1 MGGAGKLLLAL
12 QRDGLCDRRSDTS
25 SARHT
30 RRQTAEELDVGVMFG
45 AETGFS
51 GERVSPLV
59 DAATRRAG
67 LAWFVTSLLALVGV

>member
-1 MGGAGKLLLAL
+1 MANLYREGFEPSGFRKKV
-12 QRDGLCDRRSDTS
+12 SDCYVIS
-25 SARHT
+25 FSFSRLSLS
-30 RRQTAEELDVGVMFG
+30 QVGVMFG